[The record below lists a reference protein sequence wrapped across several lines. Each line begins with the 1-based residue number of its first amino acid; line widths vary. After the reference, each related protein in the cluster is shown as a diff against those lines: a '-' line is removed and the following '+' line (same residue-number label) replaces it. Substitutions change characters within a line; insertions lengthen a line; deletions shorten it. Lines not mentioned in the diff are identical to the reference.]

1 MHLTLILELL
11 ILLAV
16 ANGTPVFAKKL
27 LGDRFAQPLDGG
39 SLFADGRPLFGPSK
53 TVRGL
58 LLSILATAAAAAL
71 LGLGWQVGAIVGA
84 VAMAGDLASSFVK
97 RRLALPPSSRATG
110 LDQIPESL
118 FPLLAAS
125 ALLPLGALDIVVA
138 TLAFFLG
145 EIVLSRLLYKWRIRD
160 RPY

>member
-1 MHLTLILELL
+1 MHLILILELL
-11 ILLAV
+11 VLLAV

-27 LGDRFAQPLDGG
+27 LGDTFAQPLDGG
-39 SLFADGRPLFGPSK
+39 TLFTDGRPWFGPSK

-58 LLSILATAAAAAL
+58 VLSIFATAAAAAL
-71 LGLGWQVGAIVGA
+71 LGLGWQAGAIVGA

-125 ALLPLGALDIVVA
+125 ALLPLSTLDIVVA